1 MKAKLFL
8 AAVLAACVCLSAC
21 SGQGET
27 GSAGSTASSS
37 AEAPSS
43 SGSSEASET
52 SGSSEATKTATFS
65 IAGNNAQGTTVTIDV
80 PAQWEAD
87 GDKLISDGQIIARF
101 EIILGIDTGGEGE
114 AFSYLE
120 NMRTWAAGENG
131 SGAVIEDLDIPGIEG
146 VRCSAQIENVPGEVV
161 DGSRYYIGMDERAVC
176 IAFTP
181 ISGIDPEP
189 QRADFEQCLASLKI
203 GG

>member
-1 MKAKLFL
+1 MKVKLFL
-8 AAVLAACVCLSAC
+8 AAAMIACVCLSAC
-21 SGQGET
+21 SAQSEPE
-27 GSAGSTASSS
+27 SAGSTAPPS

-43 SGSSEASET
+43 SESA
-52 SGSSEATKTATFS
+52 EATKTAAFS

-80 PAQWEAD
+80 PTQWETD

-120 NMRTWAAGENG
+120 NMRTWAMGENG
-131 SGAVIEDLDIPGIEG
+131 SDAVIEDLDIPGIEG
-146 VRCSAQIENVPGEVV
+146 VRCPAQIENVPGEAAE
-161 DGSRYYIGMDERAVC
+161 GSRYYIGMDERAIC

-181 ISGIDPEP
+181 ISGIDSET
-189 QRADFEQCLASLKI
+189 QRTEFEHCLASLKVEL
-203 GG
+203 